1 MADLKLTDS
10 QLKAIAYY
18 VRSQIAAET
27 RTVWEYNMVDS
38 LEGVESM
45 PVIQNIGGVR
55 KTVRAPI
62 TLLSEP
68 AWQAVKDLVE
78 DLEKA
83 FLKVDSAADKAINA
97 ANTVDAATE
106 ESKKQT
112 AIMVEKIKLAVEV
125 LSHPPIVED
134 NILYVYDID
143 THEYYNTGQC
153 MKGVTFKPFYDP
165 ADGMLYWTNDGGLE
179 NPEPVRVEGNV
190 MFATFAF
197 RDDGHLIM
205 RTVPEYKGA
214 DFKMVDGRLKAVI

>member
-38 LEGVESM
+38 LDGVESM

-97 ANTVDAATE
+97 ANTADAATE

-165 ADGMLYWTNDGGLE
+165 ADGMLHWTNDGGLE